1 MLAGNFMRPLMRPPM
16 GHLRPR
22 LPPLLLPVQ
31 HAIHELMTS
40 PALLD
45 FAALTELAS
54 RSEAVTVACAC
65 NATPTDG
72 WQTLPLSMPE
82 AQLHVAGTL
91 AEQHQDDATF
101 AEYHPDGTRYWSA
114 DAPIAPR
121 YFPYNRCTVSE
132 CTVCGRSYLR
142 YVEGGGY
149 FVDQRIRQ
157 LKASLLVDAA
167 L

>member
-1 MLAGNFMRPLMRPPM
+1 
-16 GHLRPR
+16 
-22 LPPLLLPVQ
+22 
-31 HAIHELMTS
+31 MTA
-40 PALLD
+40 PTLLD
-45 FAALTELAS
+45 FATLTELAT
-54 RSEAVTVACAC
+54 RSAAVSVDCAC
-65 NATPTDG
+65 HATPTDG

-82 AQLHVAGTL
+82 AQLREAGTL
-91 AEQHQDDATF
+91 AEHSPDDATF

-121 YFPYNRCTVSE
+121 YFPYNRCTVFE
-132 CTVCGRSYLR
+132 CTVCGRCYLR

-157 LKASLLVDAA
+157 LKAAPLVDAP